1 VAILWSTASRGAQVI
16 PCVLIAGLPIILVP
30 EGVTLTGWS
39 AGALDAAWW
48 PGSSFAG
55 FSAYIKPW
63 LSLEEPLSWSE
74 RAQPIQPEMLDVSSV
89 TVRVS
94 DIGLRPDGTGGAA
107 TDLFAAQ
114 ATLAGTWITADVSA
128 SATTV
133 SVASTAGFSASG
145 DLFVGRET
153 MTYTSTTAT
162 SFAVG
167 TAANRGKY
175 GSPVQH
181 HWYTGNGNAAI
192 ANPEVTDGPP
202 EIIGRTA
209 TVWLLRVSSAG
220 VVTEGSLA
228 FYGTIGAGVVISED
242 AEAWTFRIDHIVKRL
257 ATPLRGETIAVGGY
271 VHGAPEDVRGNTP
284 NCRIVRAYCP
294 TFDWWVSS
302 SVVTQSVDTLTIA
315 SASPDNGGYHATA
328 EGYVNDLSTA
338 CQALT
343 PSTSYMLVGDRLRV
357 YGTSATAYLRVWWM
371 WDTPG
376 EDGIAVTE
384 SISTLYDYT
393 SRKPFPGA
401 WVPVFQGS
409 RVYLSASDYALVPA
423 VPSSASATVYYVL
436 AFDKDDETR
445 YAKITAK
452 TSSSGIYYLTCD
464 AITVDRAQ
472 LDAFGT
478 VGVGFIVT
486 EPSAA
491 RLGCYVQA
499 TDWVTALEALVESFD
514 TSIGET
520 LSDAFD
526 FTDMRAVASRYVG
539 PFAGSREYVA
549 DLATSVL
556 DLVTNEC
563 RLNGYTLVMHN
574 GRISIARLADFAP
587 TEVTSG
593 SISTADLVADSPR
606 PQYSRGFDS
615 IVNAVRFESPQTRI
629 TVNVVD
635 ATSLARY
642 GPGRTTLTA
651 TTPAQITGTVV
662 NLAGDYARLAA
673 QAATML
679 GPLRYP
685 YEYVTVTT
693 PLHKA
698 EMQTG
703 ALVSLSLW
711 RVPDQSGARGI
722 SSRVG
727 QIIGREHA
735 YYDAGDGRVTY
746 TLRLS
751 PTNIQGWAPTVL
763 VASGGI
769 SGADVTADT
778 STFGA
783 AGFAPSGSTGGAE
796 FFVTGD
802 KVRLVEIDNASP
814 AASAAFTVQSVAG
827 SVVTL
832 TSSPGAG
839 WVSIASGALKALL
852 IADDWGTATAAQE
865 EYAYL
870 SDTSYRLDV
879 NTRSRI
885 YAS

>member
-1 VAILWSTASRGAQVI
+1 MSLTWSSAAKGGRVV
-16 PCVLIAGLPIILVP
+16 PCVLIAGLPVILVP

-48 PGSSFAG
+48 PGSSFGG
-55 FSAYIKPW
+55 FSAYLCPW
-63 LSLEEPLSWSE
+63 LSLDQPLAWSE
-74 RAQPIQPEMLDVSSV
+74 RAQPVQPEMLDVSSV
-89 TVRVS
+89 TVRIA
-94 DIGLRPDGTGGAA
+94 DIGLRADGTGGAA
-107 TDLFAAQ
+107 TELFGAQ
-114 ATLAGTWITADVSA
+114 ADLAGTWITADVTA
-128 SATTV
+128 AATTV
-133 SVASTAGFSASG
+133 SVASTAGFASSG
-145 DLFVGRET
+145 YLFVGRET
-153 MTYTSTTAT
+153 MEYTSTTAT

-167 TAANRGKY
+167 TAANRGKF

-192 ANPEVTDGPP
+192 ANPEVTDAPP

-209 TVWLLRVSSAG
+209 TVWLLRVSDAG

-228 FYGTIGAGVVISED
+228 FYGTIGTGVVLSEED
-242 AEAWTFRIDHIVKRL
+242 EAWTLRIDHIIKRL
-257 ATPLRGETIAVGGY
+257 ATPLRGETVAVGGY
-271 VHGAPEDVRGNTP
+271 VHAAPEGTRQNSPGCN
-284 NCRIVRAYCP
+284 IVRAYCP
-294 TFDWWVSS
+294 TFDWWVTS
-302 SVVTQSVDTLTIA
+302 TGIASVDTLTIA
-315 SASPDNGGYHATA
+315 AASPDNSGYHATA
-328 EGYVNDLSTA
+328 ESYVNDLSIA

-343 PSTSYMLVGDRLRV
+343 PSTSYMLVGDKLRV

-384 SISTLYDYT
+384 SIATLFDYT
-393 SRKPFPGA
+393 SRKAFPGA

-409 RVYLSASDYALVPA
+409 HVYLSASDYAAVPA
-423 VPSSASATVYYVL
+423 VPSSLSASVYYVL
-436 AFDKDDETR
+436 AMGEGDAAR

-452 TSSSGIYYLTCD
+452 TSSSGVYYLTCD
-464 AITVDRAQ
+464 AITADRAQ
-472 LDAFGT
+472 LDALGT

-486 EPSAA
+486 EPTAA

-499 TDWVTALEALVESFD
+499 SDWVTAIEALIESFD
-514 TSIGET
+514 TSLGET

-526 FTDMRAVASRYVG
+526 FSDMRSVAAQYVG
-539 PFAGSREYVA
+539 PFASAREYVA

-574 GRISIARLADFAP
+574 GRISIARIADFAP
-587 TEVTSG
+587 TEVTRW
-593 SISTADLVADSPR
+593 SISTSDLAIDAPR
-606 PQYSRGFDS
+606 PQYSRGFDG
-615 IVNAVRFESPQTRI
+615 IVNAVKFESPQTRV

-642 GPGRTTLTA
+642 GTGRATLTA
-651 TTPAQITGTVV
+651 TTPTQITGTVV
-662 NLAGDYARLAA
+662 NPAGDYARLAT
-673 QAATML
+673 QAATIL

-685 YEYVTVTT
+685 YECVTLTT

-698 EMQTG
+698 DIQTG
-703 ALVSLSLW
+703 ELVSLSIW
-711 RVPDQSGARGI
+711 RVPDQNAGRGLTA
-722 SSRVG
+722 RVG
-727 QIIGREHA
+727 QVIGREHS

-746 TLRLS
+746 TLRIS
-751 PTNIQGWAPTVL
+751 PQNLQGWAPTVL

-778 STFGA
+778 STFGS

-796 FFVTGD
+796 FFETGD
-802 KVRLVEIDNASP
+802 KVRLVEIDNTSP

-832 TSSPGAG
+832 TASPGAG
-839 WVSIASGALKALL
+839 WVSLASGALKVLM
-852 IADDWGTATAAQE
+852 IADDWGTATASQS

-870 SDTSYRLDV
+870 SDTSYRLDI
-879 NTRSRI
+879 NTRSRV
-885 YAS
+885 YAP